1 MLPISSLNVD
11 AISILNLKGRGGKEQ
26 LINSILNE
34 DSGWKRDSHI
44 LYDYSNDL
52 LGCLVECKKQQDLQW
67 IDPSKY
73 HDVTDEQKNIL
84 FLFLVID
91 KNGIVDIAFSV
102 RVGDFIERI
111 WTMDHLRDAW
121 EYISKYP
128 KDQIKSSVK
137 MRTFYKNNQD
147 IITTLYKRAQ
157 MYIVHDVMQDENV
170 IILWKSNNTNPVM
183 YLVMNRSGDKYYVS
197 DDDLIEAVS

>member
-197 DDDLIEAVS
+197 DDDLCAVS

>member
-147 IITTLYKRAQ
+147 IITTLYKRA
-157 MYIVHDVMQDENV
+157 
-170 IILWKSNNTNPVM
+170 
-183 YLVMNRSGDKYYVS
+183 
-197 DDDLIEAVS
+197 